1 MAMDDNLTMDI
12 VINQV
17 LIEEKSKKLPGK
29 TALSM
34 KVMNQAKGKG
44 KVKPGKKGQKKK
56 GTCTYCSKDD
66 HMEDVCYKKK
76 WNIAAK
82 DRMDKLKEK
91 PKEEKTE
98 LAACIA

>member
-76 WNIAAK
+76 
-82 DRMDKLKEK
+82 
-91 PKEEKTE
+91 
-98 LAACIA
+98 